1 MKYLISSVLKRRVI
15 FYDLAGRRIEN
26 IVASGIY
33 IVNGKKTLV
42 K

>member
-33 IVNGKKTLV
+33 IVNGKNALV